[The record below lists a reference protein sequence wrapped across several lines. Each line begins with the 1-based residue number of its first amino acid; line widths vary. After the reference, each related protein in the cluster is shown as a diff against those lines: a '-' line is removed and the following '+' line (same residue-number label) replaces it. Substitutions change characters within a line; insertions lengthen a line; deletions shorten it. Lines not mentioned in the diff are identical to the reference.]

1 MKKKLIFWFGI
12 ILSAFFLWI
21 FIFGLN
27 IEIGSKQIN
36 YSGID
41 FHEVSIALGE
51 ANYIYIIPYFLIYT
65 LVYYFRALRWKYF
78 MYPIKNI
85 KIKTLFTT
93 TLIGFMGNCILPA
106 RAGEVVRPVVIGI
119 KEGVSKS
126 AAFATIVVER
136 VFDLCTLLFFSFIML
151 MNFSFSNGENEN
163 LNEQFKSIGAALGF
177 MTIMLILFLAALKF
191 KSELV
196 ISILR
201 KIFFFIPERIMEK
214 VLGLIDSFIVGL
226 GVLQN
231 IKHLIYSSLLSIGV
245 WFAMAA
251 SFYSMFPAF
260 NLNLPFSSSFVI
272 MILIALGVAL
282 PSSPGFIGIYQVACE
297 MALEI
302 VNVEPS
308 IAKSYAIAMWTLN
321 MIPTI
326 IVGLI
331 FLWTGK
337 LKFSEIQKSE

>member
-1 MKKKLIFWFGI
+1 
-12 ILSAFFLWI
+12 
-21 FIFGLN
+21 
-27 IEIGSKQIN
+27 
-36 YSGID
+36 
-41 FHEVSIALGE
+41 
-51 ANYIYIIPYFLIYT
+51 
-65 LVYYFRALRWKYF
+65 

-85 KIKTLFTT
+85 KIGTLFTT
-93 TLIGFMGNCILPA
+93 TLIGFMGNCVLPA

-151 MNFSFSNGENEN
+151 MNFSFSNGENES
-163 LNEQFKSIGAALGF
+163 LNQQFKNIGLAMGF
-177 MTIMLILFLAALKF
+177 MTIMLVLFLVALKF

-196 ISILR
+196 ISILK
-201 KIFFFIPERIMEK
+201 KIFFFIPERIMGK
-214 VLGLIDSFIVGL
+214 ILTLIDSFIIGL

-231 IKHLIYSSLLSIGV
+231 VKHLIYSSLLSIGV

-260 NLNLPFSSSFVI
+260 NLDLPFSSSFVI
-272 MILIALGVAL
+272 MILIALGVAV
-282 PSSPGFIGIYQVACE
+282 PSSPGFIGVYQVACE

-337 LKFSEIQKSE
+337 LKFSDIQKSE

>member
-1 MKKKLIFWFGI
+1 LKKKLIFWFGI

-27 IEIGSKQIN
+27 IEIGGKLIN

-41 FHEVSIALGE
+41 FDEVAGALGE
-51 ANYIYIIPYFLIYT
+51 ANYIYIIPYLFIYT
-65 LVYYFRALRWKYF
+65 LVYFFRALRWKYF

-85 KIKTLFTT
+85 KIGSLFTT
-93 TLIGFMGNCILPA
+93 TLIGFMANCVLPA

-126 AAFATIVVER
+126 ASFATIVVER
-136 VFDLCTLLFFSFIML
+136 VFDLCTLLIFSFIML
-151 MNFSFSNGENEN
+151 MSFSFSNGENGN
-163 LNEQFKSIGAALGF
+163 LNEQFKSIGMVVGF
-177 MTIMLILFLAALKF
+177 MAIMFVLFLVALKF
-191 KSELV
+191 KSDLV
-196 ISILR
+196 ISLLR
-201 KIFFFIPERIMEK
+201 KIFFFIPEKIMK
-214 VLGLIDSFIVGL
+214 KIISGLDSFIVGL

-231 IKHLIYSSLLSIGV
+231 LKHLIYASLLSIGV
-245 WFAMAA
+245 WLAMAV
-251 SFYSMFPAF
+251 SFYVMFPAF
-260 NLNLPFSSSFVI
+260 NLDLPFSSSFVI
-272 MILIALGVAL
+272 MIIIALGVAV

-297 MALEI
+297 MALAI
-302 VNVEPS
+302 VSVEPS

-326 IVGLI
+326 IIGLI

-337 LKFSEIQKSE
+337 LKFSEIQKNE